1 MRFYFCTTSDKFGES
16 MILYQRI
23 HDTIDPENEDNKI
36 KRICVSSSILGC
48 LSAIGHTLS
57 VRSKVNIYYCDVN
70 DMNKIYQPT
79 IKNVSDVEYTGEFW
93 LLEKQKFNFLKSIYI
108 NYRKHFYVKNSKL
121 YSIKFEE
128 L

>member
-1 MRFYFCTTSDKFGES
+1 
-16 MILYQRI
+16 
-23 HDTIDPENEDNKI
+23 
-36 KRICVSSSILGC
+36 
-48 LSAIGHTLS
+48 
-57 VRSKVNIYYCDVN
+57 
-70 DMNKIYQPT
+70 MNKIYQPT
-79 IKNVSDVEYTGEFW
+79 IKNISDVEYTGEFW